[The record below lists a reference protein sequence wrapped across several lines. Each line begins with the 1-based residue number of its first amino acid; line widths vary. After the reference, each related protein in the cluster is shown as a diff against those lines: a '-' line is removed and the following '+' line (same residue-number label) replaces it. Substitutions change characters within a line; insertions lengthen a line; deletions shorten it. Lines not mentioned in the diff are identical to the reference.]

1 MEELKRQQKEALKV
15 ASQYCD
21 KLIPG
26 IENVINELKG
36 EKLPDTDEFLKHILD
51 GVNWIIGVF
60 NGTKD
65 LINADFQVID
75 KENVNQS
82 VVAFNT
88 AVNDKNDQ
96 KIVVSLSEILVFI
109 KNMKSAAEKIGA

>member
-1 MEELKRQQKEALKV
+1 
-15 ASQYCD
+15 
-21 KLIPG
+21 
-26 IENVINELKG
+26 
-36 EKLPDTDEFLKHILD
+36 
-51 GVNWIIGVF
+51 VF

-75 KENVNQS
+75 KENINQS
-82 VVAFNT
+82 VIALNT
-88 AVNDKNDQ
+88 AVNEKNDQ